1 LSNKYTDV
9 ICSGKKPKHNIVGR
23 YPLNMAK
30 DSDWTISD
38 LTDMKNQDFPHEVKI
53 ARELLE
59 IMNNIEK
66 TDLDIRIP
74 RASIEF
80 IENTLSDY
88 FEIIGEIEKK
98 RGNLPYLIDRELYF
112 ANQGNRGAPSWN
124 QGLTLEDI
132 STWLGEWGGSQM
144 GDYPFMQM
152 NDVTKSDEPLS
163 GYYNRLFPVK
173 FVMRIFT
180 ILILNSEA
188 YDKENGWDPAMELDD
203 QVSLSHL
210 RGKSAQTAKYA
221 REWLKKIDVDSGSE
235 RGAEYSTGFPE
246 DEKSRERFVAQFVGS
261 KRKNKLSGAIFDL
274 GFANIRSF
282 MGMMNADDLYMTHQG
297 WTFATLENP
306 LLDSMDGWLKG
317 IRFSEQESKFLLKHF
332 EKNIPGEWK
341 FLKEV
346 VSLIHSGTNK
356 PKTLENALIKSR
368 GWEKAHAS
376 IMKNGVLSRMQEM
389 NLIGREKDG
398 RNVTYHLTEKGLEL
412 LSE

>member
-1 LSNKYTDV
+1 
-9 ICSGKKPKHNIVGR
+9 
-23 YPLNMAK
+23 MAK
-30 DSDWTISD
+30 DSEWTISD

-59 IMNNIEK
+59 IMNNIEN

-88 FEIIGEIEKK
+88 FEIIGDIEKG

-112 ANQGNRGAPSWN
+112 ADKQTRGAPSWN
-124 QGLTLEDI
+124 QGLTIEDI
-132 STWLGEWGGSQM
+132 KTWLGEWGVSQM
-144 GDYPFMQM
+144 RDYPFIRM
-152 NDVTKSDEPLS
+152 NEVTKSDEPLS

-173 FVMRIFT
+173 FVMRMFT
-180 ILILNSEA
+180 ILLLNSES
-188 YDKENGWDPAMELDD
+188 YDRENGWDPAILDAD
-203 QVSLSHL
+203 VSLSNL
-210 RGKSAQTAKYA
+210 REKSAQTAKYA
-221 REWLKKIDVDSGSE
+221 REWLKQIDIDSGSE
-235 RGAEYSTGFPE
+235 RGSEFSTGFPE

-261 KRKNKLSGAIFDL
+261 KRKNKLSGAIFDI

-282 MGMMNADDLYMTHQG
+282 MGMMNADDLYMTNQG

-306 LLDSMDGWLKG
+306 LLDSLEGWRNG
-317 IRFSEQESKFLLKHF
+317 TRFSEQESKFLLEHF
-332 EKNIPGEWK
+332 EKHVPGEWK

-346 VSLIHSGTNK
+346 ASLIQSGTNK
-356 PKTLENALIKSR
+356 PKTLETALIDSR

-398 RNVTYHLTEKGLEL
+398 RNVTYHLTEQGLEL

>member
-1 LSNKYTDV
+1 MSNKYTDV

-23 YPLNMAK
+23 YPVNMAK

-59 IMNNIEK
+59 IINNIEN

-112 ANQGNRGAPSWN
+112 ADKDNRGAPSWN
-124 QGLTLEDI
+124 QGLTIEEI
-132 STWLGEWGGSQM
+132 STWLGEWGGSQISE
-144 GDYPFMQM
+144 YPFIKM

-173 FVMRIFT
+173 FVMRMFT

-188 YDKENGWDPAMELDD
+188 YDKENGWDPALELDD

-210 RGKSAQTAKYA
+210 REKSAQTAKYA
-221 REWLKKIDVDSGSE
+221 REWLKQIDVDSGSE
-235 RGAEYSTGFPE
+235 RGSEYSTGFPE

-261 KRKNKLSGAIFDL
+261 KRKNKLSGAIFDI

-282 MGMMNADDLYMTHQG
+282 MGIMNADDLYMTHQG

-317 IRFSEQESKFLLKHF
+317 IRFSEQESKFLLEHF

-341 FLKEV
+341 FLREV
-346 VSLIHSGTNK
+346 ASLIQSGTNK
-356 PKTLENALIKSR
+356 PKTLENALINSR

-389 NLIGREKDG
+389 NLIRREKDG
-398 RNVTYHLTEKGLEL
+398 RNVTYHLTEQGLEL
-412 LSE
+412 VSE